1 MQVLPSL
8 RDLFGHMAWADAGLW
23 RAALAASEAADD
35 ASFRERIQHVHTVQ
49 YAFFRIWHAEDPM
62 ALLGLRFEDLPALAR
77 WGREYHEKAATF
89 LGTLDDAALVR
100 EVALPWAGRFAG
112 EGRPIGPVTLGET
125 LLQVAMHSV
134 NHRGQLLVR
143 LRELGAAPPTLDY
156 IMWLWLGRPRPDWP
170 PASA

>member
-1 MQVLPSL
+1 MLLLPSI
-8 RDLFGHMAWADAGLW
+8 RDLFGHMEWADAGLW
-23 RAALAASEAADD
+23 KVALATPAAGDDVFLREKLHHLHMVQRSFFLIWHDEDPRAAANL
-35 ASFRERIQHVHTVQ
+35 T
-49 YAFFRIWHAEDPM
+49 
-62 ALLGLRFEDLPALAR
+62 FEELPALAR
-77 WGREYHEKAATF
+77 WGREYHAGAATY
-89 LGTLDDAALVR
+89 LGKLDDATLVR
-100 EVALPWAGRFAG
+100 VIALPWASRFAG

-125 LLQVAMHSV
+125 LLQVALHSV